1 MMQQAMKRRSAARGA
16 FTLVE
21 LIAVMV
27 VLAVLAG
34 VAIPKYFDY
43 ADRAKAA
50 ALEGALGGVRSGLA
64 GFYSNAAVD
73 GEAAYP
79 NFNEFRTV
87 GTVMQEDL
95 PLNPYNGLRDVQRVR
110 SIDEANNRVV
120 KNENRFGWNYYFD
133 NRADPP
139 VAVFWANSEEETSL
153 LKRNGRP
160 YKANEL

>member
-1 MMQQAMKRRSAARGA
+1 MRGVTKRRSMVRHA

-43 ADRAKAA
+43 ADRAKAT

-64 GFYSNAAVD
+64 GFYSNKAID
-73 GEAAYP
+73 GEAAHP
-79 NFNEFRTV
+79 TFNEFTTS
-87 GTVMQEDL
+87 GTVMQEEV
-95 PLNPYNGLRDVQRVR
+95 PVNPYTGLREVQQIRNL
-110 SIDEANNRVV
+110 DEANTRIV
-120 KNENRFGWNYYFD
+120 KNPTRFGWNYFVD
-133 NRADPP
+133 NRTDPP
-139 VAVFWANSEEETSL
+139 VAIFWANSEDETSL

>member
-1 MMQQAMKRRSAARGA
+1 MHAVMNGSRVGRRA

-43 ADRAKAA
+43 ADRAKAT

-64 GFYSNAAVD
+64 GFYSNKAVD
-73 GEAAYP
+73 GDAAYP
-79 NFNEFRTV
+79 TFDEFSTT
-87 GTVMQEDL
+87 GTVMQEEL
-95 PLNPYNGLRDVQRVR
+95 PVNPYTGLRDVQRIR
-110 SIDEANNRVV
+110 NLDEANNRVV
-120 KNENRFGWNYYFD
+120 KNPTRFGWNYFFD
-133 NRADPP
+133 NRSDPP
-139 VAVFWANSEEETSL
+139 VAIFWANSEDETSL

-160 YKANEL
+160 FKANEL